1 MQSSPGL
8 LRVTS
13 LKENLNEKKTFAKLS
28 FVVFV
33 LGFVSSN
40 SVQAVHVY
48 IKPAS
53 AMKHA
58 VSKVKF
64 LFVESFV
71 DLSDLNIISFTC
83 LSNIKCFHFICTHR
97 ACFCCKTCYL

>member
-1 MQSSPGL
+1 MQNSPGL
-8 LRVTS
+8 LRFMS
-13 LKENLNEKKTFAKLS
+13 LKENLSEKKTFAKLS

-40 SVQAVHVY
+40 SVQVVHVY
-48 IKPAS
+48 IIPAS

-58 VSKVKF
+58 VCKVKF

-71 DLSDLNIISFTC
+71 DVSD
-83 LSNIKCFHFICTHR
+83 
-97 ACFCCKTCYL
+97 